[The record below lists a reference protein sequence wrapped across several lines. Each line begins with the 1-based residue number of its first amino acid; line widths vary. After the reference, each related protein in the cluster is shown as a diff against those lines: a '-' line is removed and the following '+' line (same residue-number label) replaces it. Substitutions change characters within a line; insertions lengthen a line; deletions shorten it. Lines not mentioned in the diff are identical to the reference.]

1 MPNINSKSEEQEV
14 AEADVEHHRRDLGP
28 FVVAAETTRMA
39 MIFTDAK
46 EATNPVVF
54 ANDSFLTLTG
64 FERAEILGQS
74 FSSLLAARTDA
85 DMAAQVS
92 AVFEGSPDTD
102 PEVHC
107 RRKDGSDLWAS
118 VFVSPVRDKNGE
130 LLQHFVSFV
139 DLTKHKRAQA
149 HSNML
154 IDELNHRVKN
164 TLATVQSIVWQA
176 LRKSKDAK
184 VIGESIQARLSALS
198 RSHDLLTREKWAS
211 AGLRD
216 IVMDA
221 LEPFGVSGAL
231 AERLVIRG
239 KNIRLSPRVVLALGI
254 AFNELATNAVKYGAF
269 SNEAGSIEITW
280 TVIPSLD
287 SDRVR
292 LNWKEQA
299 GAPVSPPVHKGFGLQ
314 VIERGLPQELGGLVN
329 LDFQPGGLVFTLDFP
344 APRGALD
351 G

>member
-1 MPNINSKSEEQEV
+1 MSEIKNKSEEQVV
-14 AEADVEHHRRDLGP
+14 AEADVEDHRKDLGP
-28 FVVAAETTRMA
+28 FVVAAETTRMP

-46 EATNPVVF
+46 EATHPIVF
-54 ANDSFLTLTG
+54 ANDSFLSLTG
-64 FERAEILGQS
+64 FDRAEILGQS
-74 FSSLLAARTDA
+74 FDSLLAWGTDA
-85 DMAAQVS
+85 DVTAQVS
-92 AVFEGSPDTD
+92 AAFEGSPDTD
-102 PEVHC
+102 PEVHY
-107 RRKDGSDLWAS
+107 RRKDGTEFWAS
-118 VFVSPVRDKNGE
+118 VFVSPVRDRNDE

-154 IDELNHRVKN
+154 INELNHRVKN

-176 LRKSKDAK
+176 LRKSTDAK
-184 VIGESIQARLSALS
+184 AIGESIQARLSALS

-239 KNIRLSPRVVLALGI
+239 ENIRVSPKVTLALGI
-254 AFNELATNAVKYGAF
+254 AFNELATNAMKYGAF
-269 SNEAGSIEITW
+269 SNEAGSIEISW
-280 TVIPSLD
+280 TVFPSLNG
-287 SDRVR
+287 DR
-292 LNWKEQA
+292 LTLDWKEQA
-299 GAPVSPPVHKGFGLQ
+299 GAPVSPPVRKGFGLQ
-314 VIERGLPQELGGLVN
+314 VIERGLAQELEGSVN
-329 LDFQPGGLVFTLDFP
+329 LDFQPTGLIFTLEFP
-344 APRGALD
+344 ASPGAPD

>member
-1 MPNINSKSEEQEV
+1 MLKIKNKSEEQVV
-14 AEADVEHHRRDLGP
+14 AEADVEDHRKDLGP

-39 MIFTDAK
+39 MVFTDAK
-46 EATNPVVF
+46 EATNPIVF
-54 ANDSFLTLTG
+54 ANDSFLSLTG
-64 FERAEILGQS
+64 FDRAEILGQS
-74 FSSLLAARTDA
+74 FDSLLARGTAAEVT
-85 DMAAQVS
+85 AQVS
-92 AVFEGSPDTD
+92 AAFKDSSDTD

-107 RRKDGSDLWAS
+107 RRKDGTEFWAS
-118 VFVSPVRDKNGE
+118 VFVNPVRDKNDE
-130 LLQHFVSFV
+130 VVQHFASFV

-154 IDELNHRVKN
+154 INELNHRVKN

-176 LRKSKDAK
+176 LRKSTDAK
-184 VIGESIQARLSALS
+184 LIGESIQARLSALS

-239 KNIRLSPRVVLALGI
+239 ENIRLSPKVALALGI
-254 AFNELATNAVKYGAF
+254 AFNELATNAMKYGAF
-269 SNEAGSIEITW
+269 SNEVGSIEISW
-280 TVIPSLD
+280 SDVPSLNG
-287 SDRVR
+287 DRLT

-299 GAPVSPPVHKGFGLQ
+299 GAPISPPVRKGFGLQ
-314 VIERGLPQELGGLVN
+314 VIERGLAQELEGSVI
-329 LDFQPGGLVFTLDFP
+329 LDFQPTGLIFKLDFP
-344 APRGALD
+344 ASGGARD